1 MTANT
6 PRGTAP
12 TQYDGSGPAVDAQ
25 TNVITDGHTVFLV
38 FHEQVSELV
47 TPEIIEAD
55 RLQEMRRPDTAPIVT
70 HEVFGGIL
78 SPLHRRHRPGE
89 ERSQPA

>member
-25 TNVITDGHTVFLV
+25 ANVITDGHTVFLV
-38 FHEQVSELV
+38 FHEQATALV
-47 TPEIIEAD
+47 TPEIIDAGY
-55 RLQEMRRPDTAPIVT
+55 LQDKGHVDTAPTGT
-70 HEVFGGIL
+70 HVVFGGIL
-78 SPLHRRHRPGE
+78 SPLLLRSKPGE
-89 ERSQPA
+89 ERSRPA

>member
-12 TQYDGSGPAVDAQ
+12 TQYDGSGSAVDAQ

-38 FHEQVSELV
+38 FHAQATALV
-47 TPEIIEAD
+47 TPEIIDAGY
-55 RLQEMRRPDTAPIVT
+55 LQDKGHFGTAPTGTIA
-70 HEVFGGIL
+70 VFGGIL
-78 SPLHRRHRPGE
+78 SPLLLRSRPDE
-89 ERSQPA
+89 ERNRPA